1 MVGCVQGLIGS
12 LKSSGGG
19 PPPPSTF
26 LCTSF
31 QVSIGCCASTA
42 SCGELGAG
50 SSCSPANGTFDPE
63 AC

>member
-1 MVGCVQGLIGS
+1 MVGVVQALIGS
-12 LKSSGGG
+12 YKAAGA
-19 PPPPSTF
+19 PPPSTF

-31 QVSIGCCASTA
+31 QISIGCCTSTA